1 MEDPIS
7 EWKNKKINIEKEFN
21 SNISDNNQK
30 DNDKNETLKEE
41 IINII
46 NNINKDFDF
55 KTFEV
60 ENMDIIEKVIKF
72 I

>member
-7 EWKNKKINIEKEFN
+7 EWKNKKIHIGKEFN

-60 ENMDIIEKVIKF
+60 ENIDIIEKVIKF

>member
-7 EWKNKKINIEKEFN
+7 EWKNKKINVGKEFN

-60 ENMDIIEKVIKF
+60 ENIDIIEKVIKF

>member
-21 SNISDNNQK
+21 SNISNNNQK

>member
-7 EWKNKKINIEKEFN
+7 EWKNKKINIEKESN

-60 ENMDIIEKVIKF
+60 ENIDIIEKVIKF

>member
-21 SNISDNNQK
+21 SSISDNNQK

>member
-30 DNDKNETLKEE
+30 DNDKNKNLKEE

-46 NNINKDFDF
+46 NNINKDLDF

-60 ENMDIIEKVIKF
+60 ENIDIIEKVIKF

>member
-60 ENMDIIEKVIKF
+60 ENIDIIEKVIKF

>member
-30 DNDKNETLKEE
+30 DNDKNETLKKE

-60 ENMDIIEKVIKF
+60 ENIDIIEKVIKF